1 MADPN
6 SYLVETLK
14 QTKKQRIRSN
24 NQWLEL
30 ETLALKSL
38 YGGLLSFNL
47 LSKQFF
53 FRKFIRRTEYLIAK

>member
-30 ETLALKSL
+30 ETLVLKSL
-38 YGGLLSFNL
+38 NGGLLSFNL

-53 FRKFIRRTEYLIAK
+53 FRKFISRTEYLIAK

>member
-38 YGGLLSFNL
+38 NGGLLSFNL

-53 FRKFIRRTEYLIAK
+53 FENLLVELSI